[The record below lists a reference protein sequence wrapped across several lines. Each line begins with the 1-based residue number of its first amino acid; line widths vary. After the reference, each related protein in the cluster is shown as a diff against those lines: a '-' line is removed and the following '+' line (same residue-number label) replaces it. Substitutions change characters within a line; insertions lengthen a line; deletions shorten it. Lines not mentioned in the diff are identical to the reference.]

1 MAKLNLGIE
10 VRDFDLDRMGVSLSV
25 LDESGKRQLSE
36 GYLRMTLR
44 ELGVLVDALRSSGKD
59 LELVAM
65 DGALAHPSSKLS
77 VFRAIAA
84 E

>member
-10 VRDFDLDRMGVSLSV
+10 VRDFDLERMGFSLSV
-25 LDESGKRQLSE
+25 LDQSGKRQTSE

-44 ELGVLVDALRSSGKD
+44 ELGIFADALKAARDDISVRAFDDGLNRHASELSPSRS
-59 LELVAM
+59 
-65 DGALAHPSSKLS
+65 
-77 VFRAIAA
+77 IAA